1 MSKIHPTSIVERGA
15 ELADDVEVGPF
26 CHVGSKVVIGSGTKL
41 LSHVSVQNCTSI
53 GEGNLIF
60 PNAVL
65 GGIPQDLKYK
75 GEDAELVIG
84 DNNQIREHVTMHI
97 GTANDRGLTRVGDHN
112 LIMVGT
118 HVGHDC
124 MIGDHVVIANAVQMA
139 GHVRVEDNAAI
150 GGAAAIHHFVNIG
163 KYAYV
168 GGMSR
173 IVADVPPFM
182 LIEGNPARVRK
193 VNSILLKR
201 HGLED
206 TDIEPLKIACRMLFL
221 RNDENGGVG
230 RTQEHVKVL
239 EERYAGHQWIEALL
253 TAVRASMNGIHGRA
267 REAQRRDNPFK
278 NPVK

>member
-1 MSKIHPTSIVERGA
+1 MPNIHPTSIVEKGA
-15 ELADDVEVGPF
+15 EIAEDVEIGPF
-26 CHVGSKVVIGSGTKL
+26 CHISGKTTIGSGTKL
-41 LSHVSVQNCTSI
+41 LSHVSVQNRTTI
-53 GEGNLIF
+53 GENNIIF

-65 GGIPQDLKYK
+65 GAVPQDLKYK

-112 LIMVGT
+112 LLMVGT
-118 HVGHDC
+118 HIGHDC
-124 MIGDHVVIANAVQMA
+124 MLGDHIVIANAVQMA

-193 VNSILLKR
+193 VNSVLLKR

-206 TDIEPLKIACRMLFL
+206 GDIEPLKIACRMLFL
-221 RNDENGGVG
+221 KSEGNGGVG
-230 RTQEHVKVL
+230 RTNEHLKVL
-239 EERYAGHQWIEALL
+239 EERYEGHQWIDALL
-253 TAVRASMNGIHGRA
+253 TAVKASMNGIHGRS
-267 REAQRRDNPFK
+267 REARRRDNPFK